1 VGLRRITRLATLTV
15 ATALLAGLTGST
27 GYAGPTPVTPD
38 RQLASD
44 RQQLEAIV
52 ERYDAARDRWRATNA
67 QLALVN
73 AQLAPLRA
81 AVDAAQA
88 DIGQEASALYRGG
101 AIGSFATVV
110 SSRSPEDLMDQ
121 LAVLD
126 HIDRQR
132 HRKLARLLADR
143 DQVDRQSRALAALSA
158 RHNAESADLA
168 AQKSAI
174 LADISRLRPGHTTGG
189 GPVVRSPAAALSDG
203 FVPPSGNDP
212 ASQAV
217 RFAFSQLGKTYRFAA
232 EGPNSYDCSGLTMAA
247 WKAAGVALPHN
258 AAQQHKTVHPIT
270 RAELRP
276 GDLVFYFQDIHHVAL
291 YVGNGQVIEAPT
303 EGERISM
310 RAMDFAPISG
320 YGRVE

>member
-1 VGLRRITRLATLTV
+1 MRLATLTV
-15 ATALLAGLTGST
+15 TTALVVGVAGST
-27 GYAGPTPVTPD
+27 GYAGPTPVSPD

-52 ERYDAARDRWRATNA
+52 ERYDAARDQWRATNA
-67 QLALVN
+67 QLAQVN
-73 AQLAPLRA
+73 TQRAALRA

-101 AIGSFATVV
+101 AIGSVATLV
-110 SSRSPEDLMDQ
+110 SSSSPEDLMDQ

-126 HIDRQR
+126 HIDRRR
-132 HRKLARLLADR
+132 HRELTTLMANR
-143 DQVDRQSRALAALSA
+143 DTIERQSRTLATLGA
-158 RHNAESADLA
+158 RHDAESTDLA
-168 AQKSAI
+168 AQKAAI
-174 LADISRLRPGHTTGG
+174 LADMSRLRPGRASGG
-189 GPVVRSPAAALSDG
+189 TVIRSPAAALIGG
-203 FVPPSGNDP
+203 FVPPSGDDP
-212 ASQAV
+212 ASEAV
-217 RFAFSQLGKTYRFAA
+217 RFAFSQLGKTYQFAA

-270 RAELRP
+270 RDELKP

-291 YVGNGQVIEAPT
+291 YVGNGDVIEAPT

-310 RAMDFAPISG
+310 RPMDFAPISG